1 MKNKI
6 VWNYWK
12 WSKIALIL
20 SGFSVDLDLD
30 MEEPMEVDENSNLP
44 LQDVLPLYNEDS
56 SETPVDENASE
67 TESHR

>member
-44 LQDVLPLYNEDS
+44 LQDVLPLCNEDS